1 MTPYGEDGYLM
12 FQGGNVLLS
21 TDGTWTSTAHNAV
34 DGLNW
39 GVTNIYSTSDD
50 IATNRAASHMFGML
64 KSESRTEEKKEVIA
78 KFLEFVRTNSIEWA
92 KAGQIVASKDVL
104 ESDDYKNIHNLSLH
118 QHQKKKTHYISLTMF
133 ISLMF

>member
-21 TDGTWTSTAHNAV
+21 TDGTWTSTAHDAV

-64 KSESRTEEKKEVIA
+64 KSESRTEEKRK
-78 KFLEFVRTNSIEWA
+78 LSQNSWSLFVLTRLNGL
-92 KAGQIVASKDVL
+92 KLDK
-104 ESDDYKNIHNLSLH
+104 SLPV
-118 QHQKKKTHYISLTMF
+118 KMF
-133 ISLMF
+133 